1 MRAAVPCLGLRSSPA
16 APRERLARLGR
27 RTARRLPR
35 CALAAIATAAA
46 SSSAALAGEPP
57 PFREVAAEAELR
69 FEHFNGMTGELYYPE
84 TIGAGAALLD
94 YDRDGDLDVFLAQG
108 NLLVPGKT
116 AADAV
121 LAPPGPLPLRGRL
134 FRNDLRVDAGGPR
147 LRFSDVTEESGLRAE
162 GYGMGAAVGDFD
174 GDGWPDLYLTNYGPN
189 QLWRNRRDGT
199 FQDVTAASG
208 TAAAG
213 WSTSAAFVDY
223 DRDGRLD
230 LFVARYV
237 DFSPATNKRCTMP
250 SGRRDYCSPHA
261 YDPLSD
267 RLYRNR
273 GDGTFED
280 ASVRAGI
287 AAERATGL
295 GVVAAD
301 LDQDGWVD
309 VYVANDLM
317 PNHLWR
323 NRGDGTFEEVGLP
336 AGAALSWE
344 GQAQSSMGVDAADF
358 DADGDEDLFMTHL
371 DGETNA
377 LYVNDGHGTFQ
388 DESLRRGL
396 AQPSLSFT
404 GFGTSF
410 VDYDND
416 GWLDLLVA
424 NGAIRA
430 LEALART
437 GDPYPLDQKNQL
449 FRNRGDGT
457 FVETTA
463 EAGAAFALLEVSRG
477 AAFGDLDNDGDVDA
491 VVTNNSGP
499 VRLLRNELANARPW
513 LGLDMVDATGG
524 FVLGTRVAVVRR
536 VGPTLWRRVH
546 TDGSYLSASDPRV
559 WFGLG
564 AGGEAMRVRAHWPDG
579 LVEEWPAPTAG
590 AYHTLRRGSG
600 ARVEAKGEPAE

>member
-1 MRAAVPCLGLRSSPA
+1 MRAAVPRLGPRPSPSGA
-16 APRERLARLGR
+16 RDRLARR
-27 RTARRLPR
+27 RCRAR

-46 SSSAALAGEPP
+46 SGSTALAGEPP
-57 PFREVAAEAELR
+57 PFREVASEVGLR
-69 FEHFNGMTGELYYPE
+69 FAHFNGMTGELYYPE
-84 TIGAGAALLD
+84 TIGAGAALID
-94 YDRDGDLDVFLAQG
+94 YDRDGDLDVYLAQG
-108 NLLVPGKT
+108 NLLGPGKT

-121 LAPPGPLPLRGRL
+121 LPPPGPLPLRGRL
-134 FRNDLRVDAGGPR
+134 FRNDLRLDDGGPR
-147 LRFSDVTEESGLRAE
+147 LRFTDVTEASGLRAE

-199 FQDVTAASG
+199 FEDVTAASG

-213 WSTSAAFVDY
+213 WSTGASFVDY

-237 DFSPATNKRCTMP
+237 SFSSARNKRCVMP
-250 SGRRDYCSPHA
+250 SGRRDYCSPLA
-261 YDPLSD
+261 YDALSD
-267 RLYRNR
+267 KLYRNR

-280 ASVRAGI
+280 VSVRAGI
-287 AAERATGL
+287 AAEAATGL

-358 DADGDEDLFMTHL
+358 DADGDDDLFMTHL

-377 LYVNDGHGTFQ
+377 LYVNDGRGTFE

-396 AQPSLSFT
+396 GQPSLAFT
-404 GFGTSF
+404 GFGTAF
-410 VDYDND
+410 FDYDND

-424 NGAIRA
+424 NGAIRT

-437 GDPYPLDQKNQL
+437 GDPYPLDQLNQL

-457 FVETTA
+457 FAETTA
-463 EAGAAFALLEVSRG
+463 EAGPAFALREVSRG
-477 AAFGDLDNDGDVDA
+477 AAFGDLDNDGDVDV

-499 VRLLRNELANARPW
+499 VRLLRNELGNVRPW
-513 LGLDMVDATGG
+513 LGLYMVDGTGG
-524 FVLGTRVAVVRR
+524 PVLGTRVAVVRR
-536 VGPTLWRRVH
+536 SGPTLWRRVH
-546 TDGSYLSASDPRV
+546 SDGSYLSASDPRV

-564 AGGEAMRVRAHWPDG
+564 PQGEAVRVRAHWPDG
-579 LVEEWPAPTAG
+579 MVEEWAAPAG
-590 AYHTLRRGSG
+590 AYLTLRRGSG
-600 ARVEAKGEPAE
+600 APVAPEGDPAE